1 MEETQINEEPVKRN
15 EEEGQTTATKVQQKP
30 LLIYGAVTLVIILV
44 VGVTLYTQGFVT
56 AAKVNGQSISRLS
69 VVSKLEEQA
78 GATVLDSMISDI
90 LIEQAATEAGVTV
103 TDDEVATE
111 IAAIESQ
118 ITAQGGT
125 LEEVLAQQ
133 GLDQASLTKQIRTQK
148 ILEALLSSDIEV
160 TEADIDAFLEAN
172 GPIPEGQEEAARAQ
186 VAEQLRSQKFST
198 AAQSYVTG
206 LRTQAN
212 IQYFVDYE

>member
-1 MEETQINEEPVKRN
+1 MEETQRNEEPIKRN
-15 EEEGQTTATKVQQKP
+15 EDEVHVTATKVQQKP
-30 LLIYGAVTLVIILV
+30 LLIYGAVAVVIVLV
-44 VGVTLYTQGFVT
+44 VGAILYTQGFVT

-69 VVSKLEEQA
+69 VVSELEEQA

-103 TDDEVATE
+103 TDADVVTE
-111 IAAIESQ
+111 IVAIESQ
-118 ITAQGGT
+118 ITTQGGT
-125 LEEVLAQQ
+125 LDEVLVQQ
-133 GLDQASLTKQIRTQK
+133 GLNRESLTKQIRTQK
-148 ILEALLSSDIEV
+148 MLEALLSSDIEV
-160 TEADIDAFLEAN
+160 TEEEIDAFLEAN
-172 GPIPEGQEEAARAQ
+172 GPVPEGQEEAARAQ

-212 IQYFVDYE
+212 IQYLVNYK

>member
-1 MEETQINEEPVKRN
+1 MEETQTNEEPIKRN
-15 EEEGQTTATKVQQKP
+15 EGEILATAKQVQQKP
-30 LLIYGAVTLVIILV
+30 LLIYGAVALV
-44 VGVTLYTQGFVT
+44 VVVVLGVGLYTQGFVVV
-56 AAKVNGQSISRLS
+56 AKVNGESISRLS
-69 VVSKLEEQA
+69 IISELEDQA
-78 GATVLDSMISDI
+78 GAAVLDSMISDI
-90 LIEQAATEAGVTV
+90 LIEQAATEADVTV
-103 TDDEVATE
+103 TEAEVATE

-125 LEEVLAQQ
+125 LEEVKVQQ
-133 GLDQASLTKQIRTQK
+133 GLDRESLTKQIRTQK

-160 TEADIDAFLEAN
+160 TEEEIDVFLEAN

-186 VAEQLRSQKFST
+186 VAEQLKSQKFST

-212 IQYFVDYE
+212 IQYLVDYK

>member
-1 MEETQINEEPVKRN
+1 MEEVQTNEEPIKHID
-15 EEEGQTTATKVQQKP
+15 EKDQPWPTQVQQKP
-30 LLIYGAVTLVIILV
+30 LLICGAVAIVMVLV

-56 AAKVNGQSISRLS
+56 AAKVNGESISRFS
-69 VVSKLEEQA
+69 VVSELEAQA
-78 GATVLDSMISDI
+78 GAAVLDSMISDI
-90 LIEQAATEAGVTV
+90 LIEQAATEAGVIV

-118 ITAQGGT
+118 VTAQGGT

-133 GLDQASLTKQIRTQK
+133 GLDRESLTGQIRTQK
-148 ILEALLSSDIEV
+148 ILESLLSSDIEV

-172 GPIPEGQEEAARAQ
+172 GPVPEGQEEAARAQ
-186 VAEQLRSQKFST
+186 VAEQLRGQKFST

>member
-1 MEETQINEEPVKRN
+1 MEETQRNEEPIKRN
-15 EEEGQTTATKVQQKP
+15 EDEVHVTATKVQQKP
-30 LLIYGAVTLVIILV
+30 LLIYGAVALVAVLV
-44 VGVTLYTQGFVT
+44 VGAILYTQGFVT

-69 VVSKLEEQA
+69 VVSELEDQA

-103 TDDEVATE
+103 TDADVATE
-111 IAAIESQ
+111 IVAIESQ
-118 ITAQGGT
+118 ITTQGGT
-125 LEEVLAQQ
+125 LDEVLVQQ
-133 GLDQASLTKQIRTQK
+133 GLNRESLTKQIRMQK
-148 ILEALLSSDIEV
+148 LLEALLSSDIVV
-160 TEADIDAFLEAN
+160 TGEEIDAFLAEN
-172 GPIPEGQEEAARAQ
+172 GPVPEGQEEAARAQ

-212 IQYFVDYE
+212 IQYLVNYK

>member
-1 MEETQINEEPVKRN
+1 MEETQRNEEPIKRN
-15 EEEGQTTATKVQQKP
+15 EEEFHVTATKVQQKP
-30 LLIYGAVTLVIILV
+30 LMIYGAVAVVIVLV
-44 VGVTLYTQGFVT
+44 VGVILYTQGFVT

-69 VVSKLEEQA
+69 VVSELEEQA

-103 TDDEVATE
+103 TDADVATE
-111 IAAIESQ
+111 IVAIESQ
-118 ITAQGGT
+118 ITTQGGT
-125 LEEVLAQQ
+125 LDDVLVQQ
-133 GLDQASLTKQIRTQK
+133 GLDRESLTKQIRTQK

-160 TEADIDAFLEAN
+160 TEEEIDVFLEAN

-212 IQYFVDYE
+212 IQYLVDYK